1 VTTVASTFGGPDSY
15 GGNGGGNGGM
25 NAAGLYLSPHRFDT
39 SLEFFMPS
47 SPNNGFDF
55 VEAQNGMI
63 SSQQLA
69 SFNTW
74 LQQIESE
81 MLFRSPM

>member
-1 VTTVASTFGGPDSY
+1 MTTVASTFGGQDGY
-15 GGNGGGNGGM
+15 GGNGGGNGAM
-25 NAAGLYLSPHRFDT
+25 NAAGLNLSPPRFDT

-47 SPNNGFDF
+47 SPNDGFDF

-81 MLFRSPM
+81 MLFRGPI